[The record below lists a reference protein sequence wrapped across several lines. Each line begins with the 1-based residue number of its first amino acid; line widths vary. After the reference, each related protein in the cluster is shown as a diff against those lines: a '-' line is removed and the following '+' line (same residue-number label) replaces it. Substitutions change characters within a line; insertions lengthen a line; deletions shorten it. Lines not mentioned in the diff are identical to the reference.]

1 MTAPVSDPTF
11 IKNKERFFIEVAK
24 TVAKGSTHPAA
35 GAGCI
40 LVRDR
45 EIVGAGRSILTAS
58 KIEIDC
64 ITVAIGATSKC
75 GTPTLGAV
83 IYTTRY
89 PYTTPI
95 FQCYQMGIKK
105 VVFLAHEWEP
115 FYKDEYRRAARL
127 ARELSISLEPFHEDA
142 DPRFEHSPQPFEA
155 DYFQPDNYDPQ
166 HANDVPDE
174 DSTDL

>member
-1 MTAPVSDPTF
+1 MPSPQSDPTY
-11 IKNKERFFIEVAK
+11 IKNKERFFIEIAK
-24 TVAKGSTHPAA
+24 VIAKGSTHPAA
-35 GAGCI
+35 GAGCV

-45 EIVGAGRSILTAS
+45 EIIGDGRAILTAS

-64 ITVAIGATSKC
+64 ITVAIGATSKR

-89 PYTTPI
+89 PYTIPV

-105 VVFLAHEWEP
+105 IVFLAHEWEP

-127 ARELSISLEPFHEDA
+127 ARELSISIEPFHDSE
-142 DPRFEHSPQPFEA
+142 DPRFSSSPQKEDN
-155 DYFQPDNYDPQ
+155 DYYKIDQYDPQ
-166 HANDVPDE
+166 DANDIPDE